1 VRFRPLVW
9 LASTFLAAAFS
20 VGAMPTENDLD
31 AFMKQVVS
39 RRDENWKKL
48 QQYVFDEREQLELR
62 GTNRAPLW
70 GERRE
75 YTWFIRDGFFVRS
88 PTKFNGVTIDEAARR
103 KFETDF
109 LRQAQERDR
118 RAARGGSTNAG
129 PGAATDAAPADAADG
144 KADAELAQDIGG
156 VIRQNRQPQFIS
168 SAYFLRFKFE
178 EGKYALVGRETL
190 DGREV
195 LRIEYY
201 PARMFTGS
209 DRRRTDKAQSADDKA
224 RDAEFQ
230 RLMNKVALVTLW
242 VEPKAHQIVKYTF
255 DNVGFDFLPA
265 QWLVHV
271 SDVKA
276 TMTVGQP
283 FPEVWLPTSLE
294 VNLGMTL
301 AVGQFDVRYGLDYHD
316 YRVPSVTS
324 KVGVK

>member
-1 VRFRPLVW
+1 MREV
-9 LASTFLAAAFS
+9 LA
-20 VGAMPTENDLD
+20 
-31 AFMKQVVS
+31 K
-39 RRDENWKKL
+39 RDDNWKKL

-88 PTKFNGVTIDEAARR
+88 PTKFNGVTIDEAERR

>member
-1 VRFRPLVW
+1 MPLRPPAWLV
-9 LASTFLAAAFS
+9 STLLGAALS
-20 VGAMPTENDLD
+20 LGAMPAENDLD
-31 AFMKQVVS
+31 AFMKQVVA
-39 RRDENWKKL
+39 RRDDNWKKL

-62 GTNRAPLW
+62 GPNRAPIW

-75 YTWFIRDGFFVRS
+75 YTWYIREGFFVRS
-88 PTKFNGVTIDEAARR
+88 PTKFNGVTIGEDERR
-103 KFETDF
+103 KSEAEY
-109 LRQAQERDR
+109 LRQVQERDR
-118 RAARGGSTNAG
+118 RAARGSVNTGVSAG
-129 PGAATDAAPADAADG
+129 ADGPTASDAADRTT
-144 KADAELAQDIGG
+144 DTEQAQDLGG
-156 VIRQNRQPQFIS
+156 VIRQNRPPQFIS

-178 EGKYALVGRETL
+178 EGKYALVGHETV
-190 DGREV
+190 DGRDV

-209 DRRRTDKAQSADDKA
+209 DRRRTGKPQSAKDAA

-276 TMTVGQP
+276 TMAVGQP
-283 FPEVWLPTSLE
+283 FPDIWLPTSLE
-294 VNLGMTL
+294 VNLAMTM
-301 AVGQFDVRYGLDYHD
+301 AFGQFDVRYGLDYHD
-316 YRVPSVTS
+316 YRVPNVTS
-324 KVGVK
+324 KVGIK

>member
-1 VRFRPLVW
+1 VSSRSFAW
-9 LASTFLAAAFS
+9 LASTVLAAAVS
-20 VGAMPTENDLD
+20 LGAMPAENDLD
-31 AFMKQVVS
+31 AFMKQVVA
-39 RRDENWKKL
+39 RRDDNWKKL

-62 GTNRAPLW
+62 GPNRAPIW

-75 YTWFIRDGFFVRS
+75 YTWYIREGFFVRS
-88 PTKFNGVTIDEAARR
+88 PTKFNGVTIGEDERR
-103 KFETDF
+103 KSEAEY
-109 LRQAQERDR
+109 LRQVQERDR
-118 RAARGGSTNAG
+118 RAARGSVNTGAS
-129 PGAATDAAPADAADG
+129 GAADGLTASDAADRTT
-144 KADAELAQDIGG
+144 DTEQAQDLGG
-156 VIRQNRQPQFIS
+156 VIRQNRPPQFIS

-178 EGKYALVGRETL
+178 EGKYALVGHETV
-190 DGREV
+190 DGRDV

-209 DRRRTDKAQSADDKA
+209 DRRRTGKPQSAKDAA

-276 TMTVGQP
+276 TMAVGQP
-283 FPEVWLPTSLE
+283 FPDIWLPTSLE
-294 VNLGMTL
+294 VNLAMTM
-301 AVGQFDVRYGLDYHD
+301 AFGQFDVRYGLDYHD
-316 YRVPSVTS
+316 YRVPNVTS
-324 KVGVK
+324 KVGIK